1 MSHSVFIRNKNNIT
15 RYGPNRPAAA
25 IGEGDFWYGLFWQPQ
40 RLLWPQNSLRG
51 QIWPQIWNQWPQ
63 LPTYPCAYCLYGM
76 DPFDSLGGHYGL
88 QTASEV
94 RSDLRFEISD
104 LNYLH
109 IHVHIAYMVWTL
121 LTASE
126 ATTASKQPRS
136 TKLRKQQKWR
146 FSSAVKWPILSK
158 NPLIFGHFVAFDT
171 LAAPPGGR
179 FGRHLVAR

>member
-1 MSHSVFIRNKNNIT
+1 
-15 RYGPNRPAAA
+15 
-25 IGEGDFWYGLFWQPQ
+25 
-40 RLLWPQNSLRG
+40 
-51 QIWPQIWNQWPQ
+51 
-63 LPTYPCAYCLYGM
+63 M

-126 ATTASKQPRS
+126 ATTASKQPRRS
-136 TKLRKQQKWR
+136 DLTSDLKSVTSITYISMCILLIC
-146 FSSAVKWPILSK
+146 FGPILR
-158 NPLIFGHFVAFDT
+158 AFWWPQRPQQ
-171 LAAPPGGR
+171 PPNGLGGQI
-179 FGRHLVAR
+179 